1 VFFYSKFYKLIS
13 VQQKIGCCQ
22 YFRKQRIL
30 GTPATLGWNASDASN
45 SNIASS
51 SRDKANAGMPAAH
64 EFVDS
69 RGE

>member
-1 VFFYSKFYKLIS
+1 MLPIFSEVMNIRDACN
-13 VQQKIGCCQ
+13 I
-22 YFRKQRIL
+22 
-30 GTPATLGWNASDASN
+30 WNASDASNSN

-69 RGE
+69 RSE